1 MLYFERN
8 FGLLYCDSNNYGSE
22 LMADLSTS
30 CKCHFK
36 WMVYI

>member
-8 FGLLYCDSNNYGSE
+8 FGLLYCEGYKYGTE

-30 CKCHFK
+30 CTSHFK
-36 WMVYI
+36 RMAYI